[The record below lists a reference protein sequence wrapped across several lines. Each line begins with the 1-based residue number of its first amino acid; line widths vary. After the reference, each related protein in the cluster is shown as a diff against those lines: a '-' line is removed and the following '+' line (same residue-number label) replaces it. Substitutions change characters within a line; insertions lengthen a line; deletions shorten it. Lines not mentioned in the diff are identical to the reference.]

1 MELEN
6 RIGQPT
12 SGGLGSRRDL
22 EQQAKHQAENA
33 KEQIR
38 SLAEHGKD
46 RLAEQLEHIA
56 HAVRGTGDN
65 LRGDEQAGD
74 LSQYADSLGDQIDR
88 ASRYLREHRAIDLVD
103 GVERFARTQPALFL
117 GGAFA
122 FGLVLGRFFKSSPDG
137 GTTVEEGY
145 AMGGYDVGTGYPEAE
160 SVVTSPVQPV
170 GTPVTTPGN
179 TPSSSFGS
187 SYPSAQSPSTAYPY
201 SPPSGTFGG
210 GSSGGG
216 GGDNQS

>member
-12 SGGLGSRRDL
+12 SGSLGSRSDL

-38 SLAEHGKD
+38 SLAELGKD

-56 HAVRGTGDN
+56 HAVRGAGDN
-65 LRGDEQAGD
+65 LRSDEQSAE
-74 LSQYADSLGDQIDR
+74 LSQYADTLGDQIER
-88 ASRYLREHRAIDLVD
+88 ASRYLRDHRAIDLVD
-103 GVERFARTQPALFL
+103 GVERFARTKPALFL

-122 FGLVLGRFFKSSPDG
+122 VGMVLGRFFKSSPG
-137 GTTVEEGY
+137 GVNVEEGY
-145 AMGGYDVGTGYPEAE
+145 ATGGYDVGTGYPEAE
-160 SVVTSPVQPV
+160 SVVTAPVQPV

-187 SYPSAQSPSTAYPY
+187 SYPSAQTPSTSYPY

-210 GSSGGG
+210 SSGG